1 MSMESLNALNLSEA
15 NLPELSSLQPLLL
28 RLQQAL
34 ISCSTSIECGDFR
47 QSEKSI
53 SELVDFLNS
62 VTENNDSSEND
73 AFQVLME
80 IHIFITSPS
89 LDQAVIDALSF
100 ELPKAVARFACVS
113 RRCLEIAGSVI
124 DWFIETCSPR
134 DMLSILCE
142 SYDLSNE
149 ALGICNTCGSRL
161 LKSRLADQ
169 KVRLGLRKFPRLPE
183 KVVHTLEITSQVC
196 LEALDSPSEMF
207 KAPGYFAPLLSGLAK
222 VFLSIQRRQFEQVK
236 EAVPVIINV
245 LKAMSSELDEG
256 DTDYEDLLNRSIDV
270 ANSIQAVCVKLVCDT
285 IDKIEGKLNERLRA
299 VLGLAF
305 VSIGIGDKISSCLSL
320 MLQLSHFLRFCNLS
334 YLGLI
339 TGCDVD
345 TVTRTVV
352 GADGDDYMRCFSHV
366 KHGASLSVIWGYISN
381 EVAQAAEEDLAA
393 VKAELSRNQTKRWQ
407 ALGMLR
413 NIFSCGNLPW
423 ELKKQAI
430 NFLLCIVDG
439 NVSHEYNNEHVEC
452 LIYMPSLLA
461 TLQLKETL
469 QAVEMVVIYAPD
481 AVLRRNAF
489 DALKKVL
496 ADIPTSLRF
505 DTLMAL
511 IKNTD
516 SSSMIAILIDCVRK
530 EMHMENCQRISI
542 GNEVIH
548 AQNNACF
555 SAAFWNAG
563 ALELVELILRP
574 PMGGPPS
581 LPEYGDA
588 VLSALNLYRFI
599 LMKESTG
606 NTKYTGVLSKKNLQK
621 AYNEWLLPL
630 RTLVTGTVAE
640 NKKDYDR
647 LAMDTVCVLN
657 PVELVLY
664 HCIELVEEKLK
675 NAT

>member
-142 SYDLSNE
+142 
-149 ALGICNTCGSRL
+149 
-161 LKSRLADQ
+161 
-169 KVRLGLRKFPRLPE
+169 
-183 KVVHTLEITSQVC
+183 
-196 LEALDSPSEMF
+196 ALDSPSEMF

-270 ANSIQAVCVKLVCDT
+270 ANSIQAVCVKL
-285 IDKIEGKLNERLRA
+285 EGKLNERLRA
-299 VLGLAF
+299 VLVIFFLILQAF

-352 GADGDDYMRCFSHV
+352 GAFPFD
-366 KHGASLSVIWGYISN
+366 LVIWGYISN

-516 SSSMIAILIDCVRK
+516 SSSM
-530 EMHMENCQRISI
+530 
-542 GNEVIH
+542 
-548 AQNNACF
+548 
-555 SAAFWNAG
+555 
-563 ALELVELILRP
+563 VELILRP

-606 NTKYTGVLSKKNLQK
+606 NTNYTGVLSKKNLQK

>member
-53 SELVDFLNS
+53 SELADFLNS

-80 IHIFITSPS
+80 IHKFITSPS
-89 LDQAVIDALSF
+89 LDQAVIDSLSF

-142 SYDLSNE
+142 
-149 ALGICNTCGSRL
+149 
-161 LKSRLADQ
+161 
-169 KVRLGLRKFPRLPE
+169 
-183 KVVHTLEITSQVC
+183 
-196 LEALDSPSEMF
+196 ALDSPSEMF

-222 VFLSIQRRQFEQVK
+222 VFLSIQRHQFEQVK

-256 DTDYEDLLNRSIDV
+256 DTDYEDLLNRSIDI
-270 ANSIQAVCVKLVCDT
+270 ANSIQAVCVKL
-285 IDKIEGKLNERLRA
+285 EGKVNERLRA
-299 VLGLAF
+299 VLGLYVLQIMAF

-393 VKAELSRNQTKRWQ
+393 VKAELSSNQTKRWQ

-413 NIFSCGNLPW
+413 NIFSCVNLPW

-452 LIYMPSLLA
+452 SIYMPSLFA
-461 TLQLKETL
+461 TL

-530 EMHMENCQRISI
+530 EMHMENCRRISI

-548 AQNNACF
+548 AQNNACD

-606 NTKYTGVLSKKNLQK
+606 NTNYTGVLSKKNLQK

-630 RTLVTGTVAE
+630 RTLVTGIVAE

>member
-1 MSMESLNALNLSEA
+1 MKRKSSDDDWCKFVHKVDDAKDNLLKLKGETK
-15 NLPELSSLQPLLL
+15 LKVL
-28 RLQQAL
+28 RAF
-34 ISCSTSIECGDFR
+34 I
-47 QSEKSI
+47 K
-53 SELVDFLNS
+53 NS
-62 VTENNDSSEND
+62 DLD
-73 AFQVLME
+73 LYK
-80 IHIFITSPS
+80 IT
-89 LDQAVIDALSF
+89 LF
-100 ELPKAVARFACVS
+100 ELHKANKSLVS
-113 RRCLEIAGSVI
+113 NPATCLQKSEEVGCSKQHRADRDDDDDDAGDDEERVVVV
-124 DWFIETCSPR
+124 P
-134 DMLSILCE
+134 
-142 SYDLSNE
+142 
-149 ALGICNTCGSRL
+149 
-161 LKSRLADQ
+161 DQ
-169 KVRLGLRKFPRLPE
+169 QPPELPE
-183 KVVHTLEITSQVC
+183 KLKQLHKDREVSETVLVIQKKIYSTDVNTSQGR
-196 LEALDSPSEMF
+196 LSMPLRQIKNMEFLSEEE
-207 KAPGYFAPLLSGLAK
+207 KDLLSERGGIA
-222 VFLSIQRRQFEQVK
+222 
-236 EAVPVIINV
+236 
-245 LKAMSSELDEG
+245 
-256 DTDYEDLLNRSIDV
+256 
-270 ANSIQAVCVKLVCDT
+270 VKL
-285 IDKIEGKLNERLRA
+285 IDLADKNCEVYNVTLKQWKLKYTSNYCLVTGWNTFLTKNRLE
-299 VLGLAF
+299 
-305 VSIGIGDKISSCLSL
+305 
-320 MLQLSHFLRFCNLS
+320 
-334 YLGLI
+334 
-339 TGCDVD
+339 VD
-345 TVTRTVV
+345 TTV
-352 GADGDDYMRCFSHV
+352 
-366 KHGASLSVIWGYISN
+366 
-381 EVAQAAEEDLAA
+381 QAAEEDLAA
-393 VKAELSRNQTKRWQ
+393 VKAELSSNQTKRWQ

-413 NIFSCGNLPW
+413 NIFLCVNLPW

-452 LIYMPSLLA
+452 SIYMPSLFA

-574 PMGGPPS
+574 TLGMTCIPPRVWIDQE
-581 LPEYGDA
+581 LRTEYTNRIDQD
-588 VLSALNLYRFI
+588 I
-599 LMKESTG
+599 G
-606 NTKYTGVLSKKNLQK
+606 NTNYTGVLSKKNLQK
-621 AYNEWLLPL
+621 AYKEWLLPL
-630 RTLVTGTVAE
+630 QTVVTGIVAE

>member
-142 SYDLSNE
+142 
-149 ALGICNTCGSRL
+149 
-161 LKSRLADQ
+161 
-169 KVRLGLRKFPRLPE
+169 
-183 KVVHTLEITSQVC
+183 
-196 LEALDSPSEMF
+196 ALDSPSEMF

-270 ANSIQAVCVKLVCDT
+270 ANSIQAVCVKL
-285 IDKIEGKLNERLRA
+285 EGKLNERLRA
-299 VLGLAF
+299 VL
-305 VSIGIGDKISSCLSL
+305 
-320 MLQLSHFLRFCNLS
+320 
-334 YLGLI
+334 
-339 TGCDVD
+339 
-345 TVTRTVV
+345 VTRTVV

-461 TLQLKETL
+461 TL

-606 NTKYTGVLSKKNLQK
+606 NTNYTGVLSKKNLQK

>member
-142 SYDLSNE
+142 
-149 ALGICNTCGSRL
+149 
-161 LKSRLADQ
+161 
-169 KVRLGLRKFPRLPE
+169 
-183 KVVHTLEITSQVC
+183 
-196 LEALDSPSEMF
+196 ALDSPSEMF

-270 ANSIQAVCVKLVCDT
+270 ANSIQA
-285 IDKIEGKLNERLRA
+285 
-299 VLGLAF
+299 AF

-320 MLQLSHFLRFCNLS
+320 MLQLSRFLRFCNLS

-461 TLQLKETL
+461 TLQ
-469 QAVEMVVIYAPD
+469 AVEMVVIYAPD

-489 DALKKVL
+489 NALKKVL

-548 AQNNACF
+548 PQNNACF

-599 LMKESTG
+599 LMRESTG
-606 NTKYTGVLSKKNLQK
+606 NTNYTGVLSKKNLQK

-657 PVELVLY
+657 PIELVLY

>member
-161 LKSRLADQ
+161 LKSHLAGQ

-183 KVVHTLEITSQVC
+183 KVVHTLEIMSQ
-196 LEALDSPSEMF
+196 ALDSPSEMF

-320 MLQLSHFLRFCNLS
+320 MLQLSRFLRFCNLS

-352 GADGDDYMRCFSHV
+352 GVRMEMITCVVFLMSSMEHLY
-366 KHGASLSVIWGYISN
+366 
-381 EVAQAAEEDLAA
+381 QAAEEDLAA

-489 DALKKVL
+489 NALKKVL

-606 NTKYTGVLSKKNLQK
+606 NTNYTGVLSKKNLQK

>member
-15 NLPELSSLQPLLL
+15 NLPELSSLQPLLLL

-53 SELVDFLNS
+53 SELADFLNS

-80 IHIFITSPS
+80 IHKFITSPS

-124 DWFIETCSPR
+124 DRFIETCSPR
-134 DMLSILCE
+134 DMLSILC
-142 SYDLSNE
+142 
-149 ALGICNTCGSRL
+149 
-161 LKSRLADQ
+161 
-169 KVRLGLRKFPRLPE
+169 
-183 KVVHTLEITSQVC
+183 
-196 LEALDSPSEMF
+196 EALDSPSEMF

-270 ANSIQAVCVKLVCDT
+270 ANSIQAVCVKLD
-285 IDKIEGKLNERLRA
+285 GKLNERLRA
-299 VLGLAF
+299 VLGLYVLQIMAF

-393 VKAELSRNQTKRWQ
+393 VKAELSSNQTKRWQ

-452 LIYMPSLLA
+452 SIYMPSLLA
-461 TLQLKETL
+461 TL

-530 EMHMENCQRISI
+530 EMHMENCRRISI
-542 GNEVIH
+542 GDEVIH
-548 AQNNACF
+548 AQNNACD

-606 NTKYTGVLSKKNLQK
+606 NTNYTGVLSKKNLQK

-630 RTLVTGTVAE
+630 RTLVTGIVAE

-675 NAT
+675 YAT

>member
-161 LKSRLADQ
+161 LKSHLAGQ

-183 KVVHTLEITSQVC
+183 KVVHTLEIMSQ
-196 LEALDSPSEMF
+196 ALDSPSEMF

-222 VFLSIQRRQFEQVK
+222 VFLSIQKRQFEQVK

-320 MLQLSHFLRFCNLS
+320 MLQLSRFLRFCNLS

-352 GADGDDYMRCFSHV
+352 GVRMEMITCVVFLMSSMEHLY
-366 KHGASLSVIWGYISN
+366 
-381 EVAQAAEEDLAA
+381 QAAEEDLAA

-606 NTKYTGVLSKKNLQK
+606 NTNYTGVLSKKNLQK